1 MIKKDQMWLLYNIC
15 FTIYALFAL
24 PAFALKGKFV
34 RGASSRF
41 GGVPKGIRE
50 RLVGRTVW
58 WVHAVSVGEIGLA
71 VRFADRLRAR
81 VPGAKI
87 LFTTMTAAGYEVAR
101 KIKNEEDDLLYVP
114 LDFPFCVNRFIRET
128 GPAALILFETEL
140 WPNLIRELSRRHVP
154 VFLVNGRISDK
165 AFPKYRRARIFLK
178 AVLQKISV
186 FCVQDERMRSR
197 FLALGAQAQKVSV
210 NGNMKYDWEPSHYQE
225 ELARPLRRAVKS
237 GGSFLFIAGST
248 HEGEE
253 ELLFRMAPELAAKFP
268 VFRMLVAPRHL
279 TRLLSIEKAAQRVG
293 VSLIKTSSLSG
304 SEAVNHPAKAVFLLD
319 QVGILAPLYDSADL
333 VFIGGSL
340 VKAGGHNLVEPAVYA
355 KPILF
360 GPNMDNFLEMSKE
373 FRDGHAA
380 VQVRN
385 VEELKQEIERLIHD
399 RARMQALGRAAQAL
413 ARRHQGATEKNL
425 DTVLSNLESKK
436 GVLSTYEKII
446 R

>member
-1 MIKKDQMWLLYNIC
+1 MTEVDIGLVRRKLAVITRNLGDLGAVAGLGLSEYRTDR
-15 FTIYALFAL
+15 FR
-24 PAFALKGKFV
+24 LKGT
-34 RGASSRF
+34 
-41 GGVPKGIRE
+41 E
-50 RLVGRTVW
+50 RLLQELVEAAVE
-58 WVHAVSVGEIGLA
+58 VHLHGL
-71 VRFADRLRAR
+71 
-81 VPGAKI
+81 
-87 LFTTMTAAGYEVAR
+87 
-101 KIKNEEDDLLYVP
+101 
-114 LDFPFCVNRFIRET
+114 
-128 GPAALILFETEL
+128 
-140 WPNLIRELSRRHVP
+140 
-154 VFLVNGRISDK
+154 
-165 AFPKYRRARIFLK
+165 
-178 AVLQKISV
+178 
-186 FCVQDERMRSR
+186 
-197 FLALGAQAQKVSV
+197 
-210 NGNMKYDWEPSHYQE
+210 
-225 ELARPLRRAVKS
+225 
-237 GGSFLFIAGST
+237 
-248 HEGEE
+248 
-253 ELLFRMAPELAAKFP
+253 
-268 VFRMLVAPRHL
+268 
-279 TRLLSIEKAAQRVG
+279 AQRVG